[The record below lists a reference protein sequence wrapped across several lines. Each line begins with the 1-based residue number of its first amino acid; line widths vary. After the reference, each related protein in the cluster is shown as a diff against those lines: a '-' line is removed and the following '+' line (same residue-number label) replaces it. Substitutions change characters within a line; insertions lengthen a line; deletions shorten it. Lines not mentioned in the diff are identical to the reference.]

1 MLAERQARRLRGRK
15 PNPVRYDPDADHP
28 LASLAA
34 AETDDLAVLLQLGD
48 ELIALLDDVVV
59 PEIAS

>member
-1 MLAERQARRLRGRK
+1 MTQMQIM
-15 PNPVRYDPDADHP
+15 P

-48 ELIALLDDVVV
+48 ELIALLHDVVV
-59 PEIAS
+59 PEKSRVSIEFLPQIV